1 MIYVLEVIIEDIYIV
16 GELVIEYMYIEW
28 VNLRNKEREK
38 LNLNVNGV
46 CVVENGDVYFM
57 NERSKFI
64 EWLGIM
70 GLVLIVFS
78 IGLLIL
84 EGICYLN
91 EGGLLVILRDSEW
104 DRY

>member
-1 MIYVLEVIIEDIYIV
+1 M
-16 GELVIEYMYIEW
+16 
-28 VNLRNKEREK
+28 
-38 LNLNVNGV
+38 NLNVNGV
-46 CVVENGDVYFM
+46 CVVKNGDVYFM

-84 EGICYLN
+84 EEY
-91 EGGLLVILRDSEW
+91 VI
-104 DRY
+104 